1 MQKKL
6 YLGGLPWEL
15 DRIGLLNYFKAILE
29 GNNIAASYE
38 LPFISTPL
46 INSNATIR
54 VVDVFVALDR
64 QTNKSRGFGFITL
77 DILSDDAETVFA
89 NIIEM
94 LNIRVLIGIR
104 GPRELIVKEAD
115 PRNPDAPSRRDDNMG
130 FDDAPRSMEAAPTT
144 DSVEGEQPVAEGE
157 QPAAKPTDDAT
168 ISW

>member
-29 GNNIAASYE
+29 GTDMAASYE
-38 LPFISTPL
+38 LPFVASPL
-46 INSNATIR
+46 INPNATIR

-77 DILSDDAETVFA
+77 DLLGDDAEALFVKITD
-89 NIIEM
+89 M
-94 LNIRVLIGIR
+94 LNTRILIGIR

-115 PRNPDAPSRRDDNMG
+115 PRNTDI
-130 FDDAPRSMEAAPTT
+130 APRGS
-144 DSVEGEQPVAEGE
+144 DSDMPAAEGE
-157 QPAAKPTDDAT
+157 EQPSEASTDAAA

>member
-29 GNNIAASYE
+29 GTDIAASYE
-38 LPFISTPL
+38 LPFVASPL
-46 INSNATIR
+46 INPNATIR

-77 DILSDDAETVFA
+77 DILGDNAEEMFNKIVD
-89 NIIEM
+89 M
-94 LNIRVLIGIR
+94 LNGRVLIGIR

-115 PRNPDAPSRRDDNMG
+115 PRT
-130 FDDAPRSMEAAPTT
+130 DAPRTQSEDDFSDNAGFTPAEVTEST
-144 DSVEGEQPVAEGE
+144 EDSAN
-157 QPAAKPTDDAT
+157 